1 MTMIPEP
8 IPFTPIELN
17 AIRSSHQVRTFNI
30 PIYQRLY
37 SWGHKEINRLLK
49 DVLDAANKDPGRD
62 YYIGNIT
69 LHHNKISQCFD
80 IIDGQ
85 QRLTTLWLIG
95 SVMRSIGCQGWD
107 LFLLADGSPMLGF
120 AARREDERFLR
131 SLIGANIDEPAEIV
145 DEDINLIMVDAI
157 RSIKEFLRE
166 LSASETERLSGFFLR
181 QVNMVAIF
189 LPDSVDLNKYFE
201 DMNNRGLQLESHH
214 ILKATL
220 LSHIDPELQEGYG
233 KIWDAVAQLDQY
245 VEYGLDGGLS
255 FNRAKLL
262 NIDVRIMSFFN
273 AGGNG
278 SDLPTL
284 ETLIGEGVKAGRQRQ
299 KEEQD
304 PDMIR
309 EKVGSIV
316 NFPEFLLHCLKLF
329 LKGSDTSGL
338 SVEDKKLLTG
348 FETYFNISDA
358 DRFIRHLFRCRILYD
373 EHFIKSINTEQG
385 YCWEIRG
392 IRQMD
397 PSKDEY
403 VRTCAGKDALLVQL
417 QAMLNVST
425 APSLW
430 FTKAL
435 AHLIQEGDDQIRLL
449 EVLGT
454 IDRSIAMNFL
464 RGKRLSSVLN
474 NGTGTNRYWFYNLD
488 YILWKEWTTGSLKL
502 PVVRI
507 EDHREKIRNF
517 QFRDNRSVEHI
528 YPRNPA
534 FDTWSTVPIP
544 EGVDEKI
551 KDRFGNLALISV
563 NSNSGYNN
571 QSPDQK
577 RWDFIHRTNKS
588 GIESLKLAFAY
599 GHEDWSVAAM
609 IQHEQDMMSVLRRYH
624 NLPEEEP
631 ILSEGP
637 VTQ

>member
-1 MTMIPEP
+1 MIPEP
-8 IPFTPIELN
+8 IPFTPLELN
-17 AIRSSHQVRTFNI
+17 AIRSSHQVRNFNI

-37 SWGHKEINRLLK
+37 SWGHKEINSLLK
-49 DVLDAANKDPGRD
+49 DVLNAANKDPGRD

-69 LHHNKISQCFD
+69 LHHNKVSQCFD

-95 SVMRSIGCQGWD
+95 SVMRAIGCQGWD
-107 LFLLADGSPMLGF
+107 LFLLSDGSPMLSF

-131 SLIGANIDEPAEIV
+131 SLIRADIDEPLDIV
-145 DEDINLIMVDAI
+145 AEDINLIMVDAI
-157 RSIKEFLRE
+157 RSIKEFLRK
-166 LSASETERLSGFFLR
+166 LSASEIERLSGFFLK
-181 QVNMVAIF
+181 QVNMVAIL

-220 LSHIDPELQEGYG
+220 LSAISPELQSSYG

-245 VEYGLDGGLS
+245 LEYGLDGGLS
-255 FNRAKLL
+255 LNRARLL
-262 NIDVRIMSFFN
+262 KIDERITSFFD
-273 AGGNG
+273 AVGDS

-284 ETLIGEGVKAGRQRQ
+284 ETLIGEGVKAGRKRQR
-299 KEEQD
+299 EEQD

-309 EKVGSIV
+309 VKVGSIL
-316 NFPEFLLHCLKLF
+316 NFPEFLLHSLKLF
-329 LKGSDTSGL
+329 LKDSDTSGL
-338 SVEDKKLLTG
+338 SLEDKKLLTG
-348 FETYFNISDA
+348 FERYFDNSNA
-358 DRFIRHLFRCRILYD
+358 ENFIRHLFRCRTLYD

-385 YCWEIRG
+385 YRWEIRG

-397 PSKDEY
+397 PSRDEY
-403 VRTCAGKDALLVQL
+403 VRTSAGKDALLVQL

-435 AHLIQEGDDQIRLL
+435 GHLLQEGDDQIRLL

-454 IDRSIAMNFL
+454 VDRGIAKNFL
-464 RGKRLSSVLN
+464 GGNKLSSVLN
-474 NGTGTNRYWFYNLD
+474 NGTDTNRYWFYNLD
-488 YILWKEWTTGSLKL
+488 YILWKEWTAGSLKL
-502 PVVRI
+502 PVAKI
-507 EDHREKIRNF
+507 EEYPEKIRNF

-528 YPRNPA
+528 YPRNPD
-534 FDTWSTVPIP
+534 FETWSTASLPDRA
-544 EGVDEKI
+544 GGKI

-563 NSNSGYNN
+563 NSNSSYNN

-599 GHEDWSVAAM
+599 GYEDWSVSAM
-609 IQHEQDMMSVLRRYH
+609 TEHEQNMTNLLRRYH
-624 NLPEEEP
+624 DLPEDEAVEDP
-631 ILSEGP
+631 AM
-637 VTQ
+637 Q